1 MDRDTE
7 LALVD
12 GLRRRS
18 GASFDA
24 VYEAYRARL
33 FSFLLRSC
41 RRRDVAEDL
50 LEETWLRVVASAPEL
65 RPDTRLAPWLFT
77 VARNLFWSHC
87 RSRMVEEKFDA
98 ALPNFWPAARELPS
112 PFEEAAAGELE
123 RRVERALAALPA
135 HTREA
140 LVLVGLEGLTPTE
153 AAGVCGI
160 APEAMRQRLARGRAL
175 LSEMI
180 GMSDLDDARDD
191 KGGTP

>member
-1 MDRDTE
+1 MDRETE

-12 GLRRRS
+12 GLRRRD
-18 GASFDA
+18 AAAFDA
-24 VYEAYRARL
+24 VYDAYRSRL

-50 LEETWLRVVASAPEL
+50 LEETWLRVVTSAPEL

-77 VARNLFWSHC
+77 VARNLYWSYC

-98 ALPNFWPAARELPS
+98 ALPNLWPAAREHPS
-112 PFEEAAAGELE
+112 PLEEAAAGELE

-135 HTREA
+135 RTREA
-140 LVLVGLEGLTPTE
+140 LVLVGIEGLTPTE

-175 LSEMI
+175 LSAMI
-180 GMSDLDDARDD
+180 GASNRDDAHGDQ
-191 KGGTP
+191 GGTP